1 MKAPLKLLVSIVLC
15 LGLASTPFAHSTI
28 DVGNIDGILPAAHRP
43 ASGFPNAV
51 TFSGNFAGPVSWTQ
65 IALSNGTHNFALTGV
80 LTGATGGAPISAI
93 TMELTANLERGP
105 EGSPA
110 ISGGDTTREES
121 VPEPSTYI
129 LLATGSLALLGVMR
143 RRGVRDS

>member
-1 MKAPLKLLVSIVLC
+1 MKAPLKLLVSVVLG

-43 ASGFPNAV
+43 ASGFPSAV

-80 LTGATGGAPISAI
+80 LTGAIAGAPISAI

-105 EGSPA
+105 EGSTA
-110 ISGGDTTREES
+110 ISGGDTKREES

-129 LLATGSLALLGVMR
+129 LLATGSLALLGVVR
-143 RRGVRDS
+143 RRGVRNW